1 MTSSTGLWT
10 LRTSP
15 VSTNQWSSVCYGNG
29 LFVAGVV
36 QLDVDL
42 ALNTVGYVPV
52 GFAVADEADAGG
64 HVGESFKLMDIGY
77 IGLYRPARTNPP

>member
-1 MTSSTGLWT
+1 MMGSIE
-10 LRTSP
+10 RH
-15 VSTNQWSSVCYGNG
+15 GNG
-29 LFVAGVV
+29 LFVVGVV

-64 HVGESFKLMDIGY
+64 HVCRKF
-77 IGLYRPARTNPP
+77 